1 MRWKITIEYDG
12 THYNGW
18 QKQDG
23 LPTIQG
29 EIEKALLS
37 IFEVPVETIVAGRT
51 DAGVHAAAQVAHF
64 DLANTKN
71 LDGYGIAKA
80 LNAFL
85 CTKHI
90 AILDA
95 QNVQNDFH
103 ARFSATNKLYRYRIL
118 NRLAPPALD
127 KNVWH
132 IRAPLDA
139 DTMHESAQK
148 LLGKHDFTSYRD
160 KECQAKTP
168 IRHMKRLDISRH
180 GDMVI
185 FEAEAQSFLHHQI
198 RNFIGTFVQVGMCK
212 EDVDYPKRVLDA
224 RDRSL
229 AGVTA
234 PPQGLVLVRVEYP

>member
-29 EIEKALLS
+29 EIEKALHS
-37 IFEVPVETIVAGRT
+37 IFEVPVDIIVAGLT
-51 DAGVHAAAQVAHF
+51 DAGVHAAAQIAHF
-64 DLANTKN
+64 DLADTKN

-85 CTKHI
+85 CTKQI
-90 AILDA
+90 AILQA
-95 QNVQNDFH
+95 ENVQNDFH
-103 ARFSATNKLYRYRIL
+103 ARFSATNKLYRYHIL

-127 KNVWH
+127 RNVWH
-132 IRAPLDA
+132 IRSLLDA
-139 DTMHESAQK
+139 DAMHQSAQY

-160 KECQAKTP
+160 KECQAKSP
-168 IRHMKRLDISRH
+168 VRNMRRLDIKRD

-185 FEAEAQSFLHHQI
+185 FEAEAQSFLHHQM
-198 RNFIGTFVQVGMCK
+198 RNFIGTFVQVGMDK
-212 EDVDYPKRVLDA
+212 ENVNYPKNVLDA
-224 RDRSL
+224 RERAL

-234 PPQGLVLVRVEYP
+234 PPQGLTLVRVDY